1 MNTTWKQ
8 PNLVL
13 GLVTFLTLILS
24 VGFRANRLNRIADIL
39 LISTFS
45 LGFIHWV
52 WAVIDVLKN
61 FFANKAKEARNILW
75 VVLVVIVPPVGGI
88 LYYAFRRNVDL

>member
-1 MNTTWKQ
+1 MNKTWKQ
-8 PNLVL
+8 PNLIL
-13 GLVTFLTLILS
+13 GLITFLTLILS

-45 LGFIHWV
+45 LGLIHWI

-75 VVLVVIVPPVGGI
+75 VILVVIVPPVGGI
-88 LYYAFRRNVDL
+88 LYYAFRRNVEI